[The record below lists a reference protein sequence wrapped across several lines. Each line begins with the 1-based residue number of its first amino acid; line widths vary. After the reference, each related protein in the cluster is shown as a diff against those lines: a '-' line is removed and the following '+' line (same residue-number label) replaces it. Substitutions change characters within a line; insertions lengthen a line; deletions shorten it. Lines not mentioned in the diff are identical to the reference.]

1 MYSKNQI
8 FIRNIR
14 KSIFVLCSVSFLLVG
29 CSSMPDWANP
39 VEWYKGTKDWVVG
52 VGSNDDTVKKFKNR
66 VANKNFP
73 KLSSVPNRPARANL
87 VELKKLQ
94 NSLKSDRDAARYT
107 ERTVNRQK
115 SLMGTK
121 VINRKPLANP
131 PKVSFGGIGSNPK
144 KVLKS
149 KTISITEVRN
159 RSPLKRAT
167 SSQKV
172 KVKKN
177 VLASTD
183 KNYLNI
189 TPQNKFVQAN
199 PFAIRFPSGVANRFS
214 PAKPIAHEN
223 SNVERSG
230 QNAVVLFD
238 TGSSKLTVKTRKTIR
253 RIANLFKKRGGT
265 IQVIGHASSRT
276 RDMSWKRHHLVNFN
290 VSFDRAHAVGKQ
302 LKRLGVNPTAIEIS
316 AISDSKPRFSEVMPS
331 EESRNRRV
339 EIFLNN

>member
-1 MYSKNQI
+1 MYSINQI
-8 FIRNIR
+8 CSRNVR
-14 KSIFVLCSVSFLLVG
+14 KSIFVLCSVSFFLVG

-52 VGSNDDTVKKFKNR
+52 GGSNGDAAPKLKNR
-66 VANKNFP
+66 IANKNFP
-73 KLSSVPNRPARANL
+73 KLSSVPKRPARANL
-87 VELKKLQ
+87 VKLKKLK
-94 NSLKSDRDAARYT
+94 NSLKSDREAARYT
-107 ERTVNRQK
+107 DRAVNRRK

-121 VINRKPLANP
+121 AIKLKPIAIP
-131 PKVSFGGIGSNPK
+131 PKVSVGVIGSNPK
-144 KVLKS
+144 KVSKS
-149 KTISITEVRN
+149 KSISVNKTRN
-159 RSPLKRAT
+159 RSPVKRAPSFKKLT
-167 SSQKV
+167 AN
-172 KVKKN
+172 KN
-177 VLASTD
+177 VLVSTD
-183 KNYLNI
+183 KNYLKI

-199 PFAIRFPSGVANRFS
+199 PFAIRFPSGVANRFIT
-214 PAKPIAHEN
+214 AKPIVHEN
-223 SNVERSG
+223 SNVERSSR
-230 QNAVVLFD
+230 NAVVLFD

-276 RDMSWKRHHLVNFN
+276 RDMSWRRHHLVNFN
-290 VSFDRAHAVGKQ
+290 VSFDRAHAVGQQ